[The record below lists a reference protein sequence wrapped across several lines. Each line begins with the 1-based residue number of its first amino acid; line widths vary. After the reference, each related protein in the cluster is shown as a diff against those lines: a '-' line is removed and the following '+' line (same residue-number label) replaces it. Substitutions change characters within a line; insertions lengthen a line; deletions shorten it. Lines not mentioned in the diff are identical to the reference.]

1 MQNKRKDFIERLRH
15 SEYIITGSLEK
26 FEKAK
31 NSENHATKKWIEID
45 KIKHLKVMIDQI
57 VPPNRA
63 VHIKDDVMVQIIN
76 L

>member
-1 MQNKRKDFIERLRH
+1 MRH
-15 SEYIITGSLEK
+15 SEYILTGSLEK

-31 NSENHATKKWIEID
+31 NSENHGTKKWIEIN
-45 KIKHLKVMIDQI
+45 KIKHLKVMIDQL

-63 VHIKDDVMVQIIN
+63 VHIKGDKMVQVIN